1 MSAPDVIPPLPLP
14 LLAAH
19 APPARPGWLAALLDP
34 ASLLTR
40 SFGGLGPLAALTVS
54 GMAFAT
60 ISLQAALDL
69 YRIGMFPP
77 GGALLVVLRGA
88 LLGTLGVA
96 LVGLIAHALT
106 RALGAAR
113 PLLQTLS
120 AVALAYGGALVYGL
134 VGLALNLTL
143 GWATA
148 VSSGLTGLLW
158 SLGPLFA
165 VLRELSGGRA
175 GVAATLATLGGSALL
190 FGWFFVGVGR

>member
-1 MSAPDVIPPLPLP
+1 MSVREALAPRPGAASPAA
-14 LLAAH
+14 LAG
-19 APPARPGWLAALLDP
+19 PGWLAVLLNP
-34 ASLLTR
+34 ASLLTAG
-40 SFGGLGPLAALTVS
+40 FGGFGPLAALTVS
-54 GMAFAT
+54 GLAFAT
-60 ISLQAALDL
+60 ISLQAGLDL
-69 YRIGMFPP
+69 LRIGMAAP
-77 GGALLVVLRGA
+77 GGALLIVLRGA

-106 RALGAAR
+106 RGFGAAR
-113 PLLQTLS
+113 PLSQTVS

-165 VLRELSGGRA
+165 VLRELSGGRV

-190 FGWFFVGVGR
+190 FGWFLVGVGG

>member
-1 MSAPDVIPPLPLP
+1 MSVRDAMPQRPVASGP
-14 LLAAH
+14 AAE
-19 APPARPGWLAALLDP
+19 RPGWLAALLDP

-40 SFGGLGPLAALTVS
+40 GFGGFGPLLALSVS
-54 GMAFAT
+54 GLAFAT

-69 YRIGMFPP
+69 DRIGRVPP
-77 GGALLVVLRGA
+77 GGALLIVLRGA

-96 LVGLIAHALT
+96 LVGLLAHALT
-106 RALGAAR
+106 RAGGAAR
-113 PLLQTLS
+113 PLAQTLS

-134 VGLALNLTL
+134 VGLLLNLTL

-165 VLRELSGGRA
+165 VLRELSGGRV
-175 GVAATLATLGGSALL
+175 GLAATLATLGGSALL
-190 FGWFFVGVGR
+190 FGWVLVGVGR

>member
-1 MSAPDVIPPLPLP
+1 MSHPDAALQAPGAVAD
-14 LLAAH
+14 
-19 APPARPGWLAALLDP
+19 RPGWLAVLFDP

-40 SFGGLGPLAALTVS
+40 GFGSFGPLRALAVS
-54 GMAFAT
+54 GLAFAT

-69 YRIGMFPP
+69 YRIGMVPP
-77 GGALLVVLRGA
+77 GGALLIVLRGA

-96 LVGLIAHALT
+96 LIGLLAHALT
-106 RALGAAR
+106 RGGAAR
-113 PLLQTLS
+113 AWAQTLS

-158 SLGPLFA
+158 SLGPLFV
-165 VLRELSGGRA
+165 VLRELSGGRV
-175 GVAATLATLGGSALL
+175 GLAATLATLGGSALL
-190 FGWFFVGVGR
+190 FGWVLVGVGR

>member
-1 MSAPDVIPPLPLP
+1 MSNLEAVPPLQAS
-14 LLAAH
+14 AATQ
-19 APPARPGWLAALLDP
+19 PGWLGALLDP

-40 SFGGLGPLAALTVS
+40 GFGNFGLLAALSVS
-54 GMAFAT
+54 GLAFST

-69 YRIGMFPP
+69 YRSGIIDDTT
-77 GGALLVVLRGA
+77 ALLIVLRGA
-88 LLGTLGVA
+88 LLGTLGVS
-96 LVGLIAHALT
+96 LVGLIAHLAT
-106 RALGAAR
+106 RAFGIAR
-113 PLLQTLS
+113 PLSQTLS

-134 VGLALNLTL
+134 IGLSLNLTL

-175 GVAATLATLGGSALL
+175 GVAALLTSLGGGALL
-190 FGWFFVGVGR
+190 FGWFLVGVGA